1 MDFVMKPCHV
11 ILILILCLLC
21 FLAGRCTNRAGGEL
35 VGKNDTFI
43 HVDTIRDSIP
53 YPVYETLIQ
62 TIPEP
67 FSVYITQGG
76 DTVRDTI
83 YVNVPI
89 TSKEYETG
97 DYRLSISGY
106 KPNLDYIEVYRRTE
120 QITKMGKS
128 RRFGVGVVAGYG
140 IGKYGLSPYV
150 GVGGYYRIW

>member
-1 MDFVMKPCHV
+1 MESIMKPWH
-11 ILILILCLLC
+11 ILLVLTLC
-21 FLAGRCTNRAGGEL
+21 FLCFLFGRYTKKAEVESICKT
-35 VGKNDTFI
+35 DTFI

-53 YPVYETLIQ
+53 YPVYETLVQ

-67 FSVYITQGG
+67 FPVYITQGG

-89 TSKEYETG
+89 TSKEYETE

-120 QITKMGKS
+120 QITKTVQP
-128 RRFGVGVVAGYG
+128 RRFGIGLIGGYG
-140 IGKYGLSPYV
+140 IGRHGLSPYV
-150 GVGGYYRIW
+150 GIGGFYRIW

>member
-1 MDFVMKPCHV
+1 MKSWH
-11 ILILILCLLC
+11 ILLVLTLC
-21 FLAGRCTNRAGGEL
+21 FLCFLFGRYTKKAEVESICKT
-35 VGKNDTFI
+35 DTFI

-53 YPVYETLIQ
+53 YPVYETLVQ

-67 FSVYITQGG
+67 FPVYITQGG

-89 TSKEYETG
+89 TSKEYETE

-120 QITKMGKS
+120 QITNAVSS
-128 RRFGVGVVAGYG
+128 RRFGVGVIAGYG
-140 IGKYGLSPYV
+140 IGKHGLSPYI

>member
-1 MDFVMKPCHV
+1 MKSRNA
-11 ILILILCLLC
+11 ILILILCFLC
-21 FLAGRCTNRAGGEL
+21 FLTGRYTKKAEIESVCKT
-35 VGKNDTFI
+35 DTFI

-53 YPVYETLIQ
+53 YPVYETLIE

-67 FSVYITQGG
+67 FPVYITQGG
-76 DTVRDTI
+76 DTIKDTI

-89 TSKEYETG
+89 TSKEYKTD
-97 DYRLSISGY
+97 DYCLSISGY
-106 KPNLDYIEVYRRTE
+106 KPNLDYIEVYRKTE

-128 RRFGVGVVAGYG
+128 RLFGVGVVAGYG